1 MHREDSI
8 WVLRTRQG
16 NADILTPGTAP
27 WGAQGRPQDPKT
39 LPADSRSD
47 KEARWS
53 KAATSNVRAD
63 KSLQKCQEKNTLC
76 VPMLCGNSRT
86 KNPYIWACQEPERRR
101 KEKRPTGKTYPVA
114 YSSKYK
120 LTDSSTDLCMNDS
133 LRHVCAVRLADRLT
147 GLKGKIPFHQMVKNR
162 ADSRANQKGKIPLHQ
177 MVKNRVGAGRGE
189 KGEKETGSACLTKR
203 KSSKPR
209 PTNVEGNTPREEK
222 PQTLESSV
230 SGHPKGTEQGA
241 KVWEKAVFR
250 PKLEHRDGSV
260 LVVQQ
265 KKEELVVRRRR
276 PRRKRGESLLAVHQE
291 NRDESVLRS
300 RSKEERSSLL
310 VVHREWPRRR
320 RGKSLLVVHE
330 ESALPP
336 IRGKLFGYLVSR
348 LSLLLLAILLSTLC
362 AEKTRPAT
370 PLCPLMPRE
379 GIEALAQSIDRSR
392 KRHLE
397 EGLLRGD
404 QVLDRLRVQ
413 EASASPLLKK
423 TRKSPDTTP
432 PRGNNMAMTMAEF
445 KEYMDSNT
453 NKRLGDIDNKIGGM
467 QAAISDN
474 TVKLDKHEAQISEI
488 RSELVKMKSDF
499 PPLPSAT
506 SPCLA
511 PPPSAAMLPMPQP
524 DEEYLKAR
532 RSLRLWPVRGPD
544 LWKATGTFLVSN
556 LGLEGKID
564 NDSVEDVSRV
574 QLPSG
579 PGVTDEVL
587 VRFRTAVLR
596 DLVMGSAS
604 RLGTFIDR
612 DGRATAG
619 MRMEVP
625 TKLQQSFRVLF
636 KYGSNLRAR
645 HGPGTRRHVKFCDTD
660 HTLYLNVK
668 LPGDD
673 SWSRVSLQVAIR
685 GMRARETI
693 NDGQL
698 ERRLDIT
705 GPFQDARRRATSVT
719 APPKPTEASAW
730 TRRAGSSTSS

>member
-1 MHREDSI
+1 M
-8 WVLRTRQG
+8 
-16 NADILTPGTAP
+16 
-27 WGAQGRPQDPKT
+27 
-39 LPADSRSD
+39 
-47 KEARWS
+47 
-53 KAATSNVRAD
+53 
-63 KSLQKCQEKNTLC
+63 
-76 VPMLCGNSRT
+76 
-86 KNPYIWACQEPERRR
+86 
-101 KEKRPTGKTYPVA
+101 TGKTYPVA
-114 YSSKYK
+114 YSGKHK
-120 LTDSSTDLCMNDS
+120 LTDSSTYLCMIDS
-133 LRHVCAVRLADRLT
+133 LLDRHVRAGKPA
-147 GLKGKIPFHQMVKNR
+147 GQKEKIPFHHMVKNR
-162 ADSRANQKGKIPLHQ
+162 AEAKARTKKEETRSADSRA
-177 MVKNRVGAGRGE
+177 GE
-189 KGEKETGSACLTKR
+189 EREETRSACPGKK

-209 PTNVEGNTPREEK
+209 PSNEEGMTREEK
-222 PQTLESSV
+222 PQTLEIDTVISDRLR
-230 SGHPKGTEQGA
+230 GEEQGSGSEDE
-241 KVWEKAVFR
+241 EKSVFR
-250 PKLEHRDGSV
+250 SSSEA
-260 LVVQQ
+260 VV
-265 KKEELVVRRRR
+265 
-276 PRRKRGESLLAVHQE
+276 LAVHQE
-291 NRDESVLRS
+291 VDSLAPKSGEGIGLFVVRGSNTAESVLPRY
-300 RSKEERSSLL
+300 KEEESLFVVQREKIRVGSVVLVRRGSNTDESALPRKKEEEASLL
-310 VVHREWPRRR
+310 VVQREEIRDGSVVHVR
-320 RGKSLLVVHE
+320 RGKLEVRPVSAPRGKKKEKRNCKKPLLQPSGGELLQNSPGGRRQDKCKNKKPVLPRREGRSLVVQF
-330 ESALPP
+330 LP
-336 IRGKLFGYLVSR
+336 R
-348 LSLLLLAILLSTLC
+348 LLLLLTAALLAALC
-362 AEKTRPAT
+362 APKVSVPDT
-370 PLCPLMPRE
+370 PLRPLMPRE

-404 QVLDRLRVQ
+404 QALDRLRVQ

-423 TRKSPDTTP
+423 TRKSPSTTP
-432 PRGNNMAMTMAEF
+432 PRSDNMAMTMAEF

-467 QAAISDN
+467 QAAINDN

-499 PPLPSAT
+499 PPLPSAANANANANANPT
-506 SPCLA
+506 PA
-511 PPPSAAMLPMPQP
+511 AAMLPMLQQP
-524 DEEYLKAR
+524 DEEYLVAR

-544 LWKATGTFLVSN
+544 LWKSTGTSLVSN

-587 VRFRTAVLR
+587 VRFRTANLR

-660 HTLYLNVK
+660 HTLYLNIK
-668 LPGDD
+668 LPGDE

-705 GPFQDARRRATSVT
+705 GPFQDARRRATSVS

-730 TRRAGSSTSS
+730 TRRTGSSTSS